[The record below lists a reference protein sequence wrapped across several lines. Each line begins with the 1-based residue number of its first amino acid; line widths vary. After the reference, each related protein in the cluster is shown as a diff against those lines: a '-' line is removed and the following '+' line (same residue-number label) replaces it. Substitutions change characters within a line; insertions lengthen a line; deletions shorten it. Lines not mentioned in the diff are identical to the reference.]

1 MASLWEKVL
10 SAMGFER
17 EEIPDT
23 EPTLPEPQTQDPE
36 IWGPS
41 RLNPDI
47 STLGGGRYEHR
58 PVRPPVERN
67 RGNVVS
73 FPGSDRV
80 HILVLEPQ
88 SFEEVQVFA
97 DNLVARRPVVLNFE
111 RCEKEIARRIVDFM
125 SGVAYALGGTTQ
137 VLGGGIFLFAPPNF
151 DITGGRR
158 PEADSDKPG
167 KA

>member
-1 MASLWEKVL
+1 MLNV
-10 SAMGFER
+10 MGFER

-23 EPTLPEPQTQDPE
+23 PGGTPTAGAGED
-36 IWGPS
+36 
-41 RLNPDI
+41 PDI
-47 STLGGGRYEHR
+47 WSEGRLYQEEPEAGTIRYER
-58 PVRPPVERN
+58 RSTRAPAERG

-111 RCEKEIARRIVDFM
+111 RCEKEVARRIVDFM
-125 SGVAYALGGTTQ
+125 SGVAYALGGTSQ
-137 VLGGGIFLFAPPNF
+137 PLGGGIFLFAPPNF
-151 DITGGRR
+151 DITGARR
-158 PEADSDKPG
+158 PEAAGKDS
-167 KA
+167 AAR